1 MNFIIKVRNVNLY
14 LRPHTR
20 RSMAPEFNYLASQD
34 YQTTSLIN
42 STPAEKL
49 QSSSPKGD
57 TSTVRKSGDG
67 ESASCSSE
75 QSSNQIENLQG
86 EEKVHLLNSED
97 TSALPLLN

>member
-1 MNFIIKVRNVNLY
+1 
-14 LRPHTR
+14 
-20 RSMAPEFNYLASQD
+20 MAPEFNYLASEN

-42 STPAEKL
+42 GADEEKL
-49 QSSSPKGD
+49 QSSSPKD

-86 EEKVHLLNSED
+86 EEKVHLLTPDDS
-97 TSALPLLN
+97 SALPLLN

>member
-1 MNFIIKVRNVNLY
+1 
-14 LRPHTR
+14 
-20 RSMAPEFNYLASQD
+20 MAPEFNYLASQD

-42 STPAEKL
+42 STPVEKL

-75 QSSNQIENLQG
+75 QSSNQMVNQVVNQIESLQG